1 MRIQWLTLS
10 TEIELLITVYFVIR
24 VQEYGMEFNEYSFQ
38 TSRYQIALIST
49 LTIQNI
55 SLLGR
60 DLKQCI
66 IIDNNPQ
73 CYQLHPQHAVPIS
86 SWFED
91 HLDVELLT
99 MIPLLQDLARD
110 DVEDVR
116 DVLCQ
121 DFHDNILL
129 Q

>member
-24 VQEYGMEFNEYSFQ
+24 VREYGMEFNEYSFQ
-38 TSRYQIALIST
+38 TSRYQIVLIST

-73 CYQLHPQHAVPIS
+73 CYQLHPEHAVPIS

-110 DVEDVR
+110 DVDDVR

-121 DFHDNILL
+121 DFHDNIVLH
-129 Q
+129 

>member
-24 VQEYGMEFNEYSFQ
+24 VREYGMEFNEYSFQ
-38 TSRYQIALIST
+38 TSRYQIALISS

-73 CYQLHPQHAVPIS
+73 CYQLHPEHAVPIS

-121 DFHDNILL
+121 DFHDNIVL